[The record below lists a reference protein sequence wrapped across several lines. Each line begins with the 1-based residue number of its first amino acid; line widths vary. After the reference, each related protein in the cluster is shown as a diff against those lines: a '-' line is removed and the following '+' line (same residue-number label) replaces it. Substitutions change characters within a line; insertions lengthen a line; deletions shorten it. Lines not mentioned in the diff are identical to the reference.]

1 METFQFHI
9 SPLGK
14 ACGVISSSKEDF
26 RVTVIVL
33 PKFWKRRQWAN
44 TVHQW
49 GTDQSHLVISTYEL
63 ARVRIEVN
71 HPVQAELCRG
81 LEKAAKKQ
89 DGLSKETLLVQ
100 EFINDGLYELD
111 EQNDAMNYSDLFSL
125 CCLYN
130 TANYGTNQPLLE
142 ASMNNKVLQLFTMK
156 QFIDELK
163 PLLRFLRQS
172 YLQTQERT
180 SSLRGRI
187 TGRGMIQHVAEGSLV
202 LECEFDEFTANI
214 PLYRVM
220 MTAITVVENQT
231 QTSIASVWN
240 LQREAKQLRR
250 NLSHIQSYTVNQA
263 IQLGGQLSLN
273 RLQQARWERPL
284 KMALAILQ
292 DQGLF
297 SFGHAEQDQGIVWN
311 INTATEIWEKITL
324 AGAKAA
330 VKRGASPRSF
340 CIGQDEKRDHVEI
353 YDPWV
358 KTGSEHHGNG
368 VIRPDIVLHDG
379 QDLHC
384 WDSKYKYIGNGTGSV
399 DDRYQL
405 FAYSHLVSHGT
416 GKDKQSAKRLA
427 LLYPTMEG
435 VGVRLNQTRMPPQP
449 KPEDD
454 VVLSSLALPF
464 PSRETVQ
471 NQRSWRQYLSAITQT
486 LRDFIDT

>member
-1 METFQFHI
+1 M
-9 SPLGK
+9 
-14 ACGVISSSKEDF
+14 
-26 RVTVIVL
+26 TVIVL
-33 PKFWKRRQWAN
+33 PKLWKITQAEN
-44 TVHQW
+44 TLHEW
-49 GTDQSHLVISTYEL
+49 GSDQPHLVISTYEL
-63 ARVRIEVN
+63 AHVRIEVN

-81 LEKAAKKQ
+81 LEKAAKNH
-89 DGLSKETLLVQ
+89 DGLSKETLLVR
-100 EFINDGLYELD
+100 EFNDDELYELD
-111 EQNDAMNYSDLFSL
+111 QQNDAMNYSDLFSL

-130 TANYGTNQPLLE
+130 TANNGINQPLLE

-220 MTAITVVENQT
+220 MTAITVVEHQT

-263 IQLGGQLSLN
+263 IQLGCQLSLN
-273 RLQQARWERPL
+273 RLQQGRWERPL

-324 AGAKAA
+324 AGANA
-330 VKRGASPRSF
+330 VVKLGNSPPSF
-340 CIGQDEKRDHVEI
+340 CIGQGEKRDDVDI
-353 YDPWV
+353 FDPWG
-358 KTGSEHHGNG
+358 KTGRQHHGNG
-368 VIRPDIVLHDG
+368 IIRPDIVLHDG

-384 WDSKYKYIGNGTGSV
+384 WDSKYKFIGNGTGSV

-427 LLYPTMEG
+427 LLYPAMDD
-435 VGVRLNQTRMPPQP
+435 VGVRLNQTRMPLQP
-449 KPEDD
+449 KPKDD
-454 VVLSSLALPF
+454 VLLSSLALPF

-471 NQRSWRQYLSAITQT
+471 NQRSWRRYLDSLTQA
-486 LRDFIDT
+486 LQDFIGA

>member
-1 METFQFHI
+1 
-9 SPLGK
+9 
-14 ACGVISSSKEDF
+14 VISSAKEDF
-26 RVTVIVL
+26 RMTVIVL
-33 PKFWKRRQWAN
+33 PKLWKRRQWAN
-44 TVHQW
+44 TVHEW
-49 GTDQSHLVISTYEL
+49 GADQSHLVISTYEL

-81 LEKAAKKQ
+81 LEKAAKNQ

-111 EQNDAMNYSDLFSL
+111 EQNDAVNYSDLFSL

-130 TANYGTNQPLLE
+130 TANYGNNQPLLGT
-142 ASMNNKVLQLFTMK
+142 SVTNKVLQLFTMK

-180 SSLRGRI
+180 TSLRGRI
-187 TGRGMIQHVAEGSLV
+187 TGKGMIQHVAEGSLM

-220 MTAITVVENQT
+220 MTAITVVESQT
-231 QTSIASVWN
+231 QTSIASVWS

-263 IQLGGQLSLN
+263 IQLGRQLSLN

-292 DQGLF
+292 DLGLL

-324 AGAKAA
+324 AGAEAA
-330 VKRGASPRSF
+330 VKRGTSPRSF
-340 CIGQDEKRDHVEI
+340 CIGQDENRDDLKI
-353 YDPWV
+353 YDPWS
-358 KTGSEHHGNG
+358 KTETEHHGNG

-384 WDSKYKYIGNGTGSV
+384 WDSKYKFIGNGTGSV

-405 FAYSHLVSHGT
+405 FAYSHLVRHGIGNEGPT
-416 GKDKQSAKRLA
+416 RLA
-427 LLYPTMEG
+427 LLYPAMTG

-449 KPEDD
+449 KPSDD
-454 VVLSSLALPF
+454 VVLSALALPF

-471 NQRSWRQYLSAITQT
+471 NQNSWRRYLHDLTQT
-486 LRDFIDT
+486 LRNFVDFKA